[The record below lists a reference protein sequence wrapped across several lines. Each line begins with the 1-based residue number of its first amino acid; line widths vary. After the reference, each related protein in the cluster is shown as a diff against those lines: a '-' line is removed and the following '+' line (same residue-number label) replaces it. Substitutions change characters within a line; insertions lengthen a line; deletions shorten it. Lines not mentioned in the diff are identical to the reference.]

1 MATTILHMVMHFQ
14 NLNFLHADLPELVS
28 ETNRNS
34 VLTKDVQ
41 NVSSPSQTA
50 DNYSSYSS
58 V

>member
-1 MATTILHMVMHFQ
+1 MHFQ